1 MKRVDVRK
9 LSGGEILARDL
20 YTLNYGT
27 ILMPKGTV
35 LKKEYINRLELLGI
49 YTVYIKDSDEKNES
63 LDAARHARQIIIFYT
78 DFPLEKNDLLRL
90 N

>member
-1 MKRVDVRK
+1 MILKQKKATVEQRNHFVPYSSLEVF
-9 LSGGEILARDL
+9 GPNHNEI
-20 YTLNYGT
+20 
-27 ILMPKGTV
+27 
-35 LKKEYINRLELLGI
+35 INITEI
-49 YTVYIKDSDEKNES
+49 YNEKNES

>member
-35 LKKEYINRLELLGI
+35 LKKEYIDRLKLLGI
-49 YTVYIKDSDEKNES
+49 YTVYIKDLKEKKGSSRCRNRIWTYKDLSESDKAGDGTS
-63 LDAARHARQIIIFYT
+63 YL
-78 DFPLEKNDLLRL
+78 
-90 N
+90 